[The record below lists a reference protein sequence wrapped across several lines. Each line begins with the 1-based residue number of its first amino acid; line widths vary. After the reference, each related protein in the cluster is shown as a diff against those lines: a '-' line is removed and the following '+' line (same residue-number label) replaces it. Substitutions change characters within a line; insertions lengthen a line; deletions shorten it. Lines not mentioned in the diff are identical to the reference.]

1 VSGVNCTGL
10 AKQVLSGN
18 RRAVA
23 RLISAV
29 ENQADQVAPE
39 MEDIYRHA
47 GKAYRI
53 GVTGPPG
60 SGKSTLVDALT
71 LKMREEGL
79 TVGVIAIDPTSPF
92 TGGALLGDRIRMQ
105 RIGLDEGVFI
115 RSMATRGSLGGLC
128 AAASDAADI
137 LDAFG
142 KDVVITETVGVGQ
155 SEVAIAGVAD
165 STIVVLCPE
174 SGDAVQTLKAG
185 LMEIADVFVVNKS
198 DREGAGRLTIDVT
211 SMLELKHYQDEAWRP
226 LVVETSASK
235 GTGLDGLYD
244 ALQRHRAY
252 LEEEDRLRTKR
263 LAAILRK
270 IQDLV
275 IAQVERDAWSGGG
288 METLEGLGEEV
299 LSGKLTPQAA
309 AGQVLRK
316 LRKGNM
322 KARE

>member
-1 VSGVNCTGL
+1 
-10 AKQVLSGN
+10 
-18 RRAVA
+18 VA
-23 RLISAV
+23 RLITAV
-29 ENQADQVAPE
+29 ENQISKASTE
-39 MEDIYRHA
+39 MEDVYGHA

-71 LKMREEGL
+71 LKMREANL
-79 TVGVIAIDPTSPF
+79 SVGVIAIDPTSPF

-105 RIGLDEGVFI
+105 RIGLDPGVFI

-155 SEVAIAGVAD
+155 SEVAIARVAD

-185 LMEIADVFVVNKS
+185 LMEIADIFVVNKC
-198 DREGAGRLTIDVT
+198 DREGASRLTVDVK
-211 SMLELKHYQDEAWRP
+211 SMLELKHYEDDAWRP
-226 LVVETSASK
+226 LVIETSASK
-235 GTGLDGLYD
+235 GTGLDELHD
-244 ALQRHRAY
+244 ALQQHKTY
-252 LEEEDRLRTKR
+252 LEEGNRLRAKR
-263 LAAILRK
+263 LAAAIRK

-275 IAQVERDAWSGGG
+275 IAQIERDAWSGKG
-288 METLEGLGEEV
+288 METLENLGEKV
-299 LSGKLTPQAA
+299 LNKKITPQAA
-309 AGQVLRK
+309 AGKVLQE
-316 LRKGNM
+316 LRTTDANGP
-322 KARE
+322 E